1 MDNVLVISEDGSTII
16 CCDKSYSGVITVPDG
31 INSIGDNAFENCSL
45 SKIVLPSSLKRIGRR
60 AFANCANLV
69 DAVLCEGIV
78 KICPSAFSGCI
89 SLSYIY
95 LPISLS
101 NIGKDNYSEGSVFEG
116 CISLESIEI
125 PKGINEI
132 PRRTFAEC
140 VNLSSIRIPKTIR
153 TIGYDAFDNCVSL
166 QMVIISDVVRWCYV
180 KKLSNPLSYAHH
192 LYVNDDTEIINLEF
206 PEKIGSISAH
216 TFENCTGIKSAC
228 FPDGFVDVGHDAFKG
243 CLGLRE
249 ITLNSENVGEIL
261 NEFDGCNNVEIINI
275 KHFTPNFCIG
285 LKGFGKLKAVY
296 SVNDDETRT
305 IIDIDNVTTSK
316 AQELKLMS
324 MYYHNL
330 DMNLTMI
337 QGRYPNNA
345 SFKAPINKEGMLL
358 ENLYHS
364 KQDTSV
370 LLKQDWLNASGM
382 GLVLGWNDFRALDFD
397 NFISPINYILEEG
410 DRKIDI
416 EDYNIGD
423 YRRECLLLL
432 GLPEDYQWVVWSGS
446 KRGFHIIIR
455 VKDSEERESS
465 PTSYGYYPYFSTNK
479 RIELRWKGHL
489 ILPPSIH
496 CSGESYRFFN
506 NQIPTTEPVCVNL
519 GKIEDLLDYY
529 CGENHYNTYDWEQRS
544 FEIVERIKNN
554 AEDSQGVHYDS
565 KEEKR
570 NRNYIQW
577 LETCGTSQAYNTL
590 AIKYLLGKDVPA
602 NKSKAFE
609 YFKKASLLT
618 STSIVN
624 QSAFGE
630 EPNYQRVN
638 IDNSLAFFNIAS
650 LMSIGYFEGTQQ
662 EINSYIDKIKIEDLF
677 LPGFYNEQFPEDYI
691 KPKIDRIR
699 KQSAKYLHNTTYLF
713 FDTETTGVPVDYKAP
728 SSDTE
733 NWPRMVQLAWIL
745 EDENGIKID
754 SGNLIIIP
762 DGFIIPDEAVKVHG
776 ITKEKALKEGVP
788 LEYAIRQF
796 KANLDVATCVVGHN
810 ADFDKKIVG
819 AEMIRL
825 GLKDIMDSKKSHCT
839 MQSSIDFCKI
849 PGKYGYKY
857 PKLQELYKKLFGIEF
872 DNAHNAMSDIEAT
885 EKCFWELRKR
895 KLI

>member
-69 DAVLCEGIV
+69 DVVLCEGIV

-101 NIGKDNYSEGSVFEG
+101 DIGKDNYSEGSVFEG

-132 PRRTFAEC
+132 PRRTFSGC
-140 VNLSSIRIPKTIR
+140 VNLSRIRIPETIR

-166 QMVIISDVVRWCYV
+166 QKVIISDVIRWCYV

-192 LYVNDDTEIINLEF
+192 LYIDEKTEIVNLEL

-216 TFENCTGIKSAC
+216 TFENCTGLKSVC
-228 FPDGFVDVGHDAFKG
+228 FPDGLVDVEHDAFKG
-243 CLGLRE
+243 CIGLRE
-249 ITLNSENVGEIL
+249 ITLNSKNVGEIL
-261 NEFDGCNNVEIINI
+261 NAFDGCDNVEIIKI
-275 KHFTPNFCIG
+275 KHFTPNFCFG
-285 LKGFGKLKAVY
+285 LRGFEKLKAVY
-296 SVNDDETRT
+296 SIGKDGTKT
-305 IIDIDNVTTSK
+305 KIDIDNVITSK
-316 AQELKLMS
+316 LKEMKLMS

-330 DMNLTMI
+330 DMNLTMV
-337 QGRYPNNA
+337 QGRYPNKA
-345 SFKAPINKEGMLL
+345 SFKAPIVKDGMLL
-358 ENLYHS
+358 EELYNS
-364 KQDTSV
+364 KQKTST
-370 LLKQDWLNASGM
+370 LLRQDWINASGM
-382 GLVLGWNDFRALDFD
+382 GLVLGWNDLRALDFD
-397 NFISPINYILEEG
+397 NFTSYVFG
-410 DRKIDI
+410 DC
-416 EDYNIGD
+416 DYSQDEMRDHIAS
-423 YRRECLLLL
+423 CLVLL
-432 GLPEDYQWVVWSGS
+432 GLPKDYQWVVWSGS

-455 VKDSEERESS
+455 VKDFEERESS
-465 PTSYGYYPYFSTNK
+465 PTSYGYYPYFSTSK

-496 CSGESYRFFN
+496 NSGETYNFFN
-506 NQIPTTEPVCVNL
+506 DQIPTTGPAYIDL
-519 GKIEDLLDYY
+519 GKIDNLLDYY
-529 CGENHYNTYDWEQRS
+529 CGENHYHTYNWGERS
-544 FEIVERIKNN
+544 FEIVERIRKN
-554 AEDSQGVHYDS
+554 AYSDSLGVHYDS
-565 KEEKR
+565 KKEKR

-577 LETCGTSQAYNTL
+577 LENCGTSQAYNSL
-590 AIKYLLGKDVPA
+590 AIKYLLGEDVPA
-602 NKSKAFE
+602 NRYKAFE

-618 STSIVN
+618 STSIIEKIT
-624 QSAFGE
+624 FGE
-630 EPNYQRVN
+630 KPIIHRVN
-638 IDNSLAFFNIAS
+638 IDNSHALFNIAS

-662 EINSYIDKIKIEDLF
+662 EINDYLEEINIEDLY
-677 LPGFYNEQFPEDYI
+677 LPGAGNEYFPEDEI
-691 KPKIDRIR
+691 EPKIDRIR

-713 FDTETTGVPVDYKAP
+713 FDTETTGAPVDYKAP

-762 DGFIIPDEAVKVHG
+762 DGFIIPDEAVKIHG

-825 GLKDIMDSKKSHCT
+825 GMKDIMDSKKSYCT

-857 PKLQELYKKLFGIEF
+857 PKLQELYRKLFETEF
-872 DNAHNAMSDIEAT
+872 DNAHDAMSDIEAT